1 MKRLVC
7 YAHFDGKDQV
17 RPFVLH
23 SLQMIRP
30 CCADLVFV
38 SNSPLT
44 DQDQALLAASATH
57 IIVNN
62 NTGYDFYM
70 WKLGLESVDL
80 SLYDEVILMNS
91 SVFGPLFA
99 MEPVFS
105 AMAAVACDFWGIT
118 ECFQM
123 QPHIQ
128 SYFLVFRKAMVR
140 SEAFRLFWNSVLPY
154 TNKLQVI
161 QSYEVG
167 LTQWFV
173 ESGFRAGVYCCFEQ
187 IGLQCRNAG
196 KRLRKKDN
204 TSVKFALELLQA
216 GSPFLKRDAVRNR
229 KVDLQQVDQYLEKWG
244 YPRRLIDDEFSEPS
258 GVVCPLCGAAGR
270 LCHKGVKSFVN
281 LHDTNRYDYFR
292 CKNVNCGVLWIHY
305 MPAEMPANMASRDT
319 MIAAMQ
325 GNRHAVQHAGKR
337 MAVPP
342 VPEQSSERSN
352 RFSWIRLKKPSSGKV
367 LIVGE
372 LLPMEMKQ
380 LGQSGWGGVTNFDG
394 SCTTLER
401 LSSLNDG
408 EFAAVIL
415 AGVVERWR
423 EPDQLLRECHR
434 LLCTDGQLMILTP
447 NAQSAGRKIFKSY
460 WPGLGASQHLIVH
473 TLKSLNTLVSRCG
486 FKVIRGHT
494 TTLQAASYCLRAL
507 DSIFNKWNSLETCGK
522 GRWYLVSLMM
532 DAMLWVVLRFI
543 RSSGDDCCLEAVKR

>member
-7 YAHFDGKDQV
+7 YAHFDGKGQV

-30 CCADLVFV
+30 WCADLVFV

-44 DQDQALLAASATH
+44 DQDQALLAFSATH
-57 IIVNN
+57 VMVNN

-91 SVFGPLFA
+91 SVFGPLFT

-140 SEAFRLFWNSVLPY
+140 SEAFRLFWNSILPY

-187 IGLQCRNAG
+187 IGLLCRGAG

-229 KVDLQQVDQYLEKWG
+229 KVDLKRIDQYLEEWG
-244 YPRRLIDDEFSEPS
+244 YPRRLIDDEFSEPVRS
-258 GVVCPLCGAAGR
+258 VCPLCGGSGKTA
-270 LCHKGVKSFVN
+270 CKGVQDYRN
-281 LHDTNRYDYFR
+281 LHEAGRYDYMR
-292 CKNVNCGVLWIHY
+292 CTTPSCGVVWRRSLSAVVHSTVATTALRL
-305 MPAEMPANMASRDT
+305 PATVRAS
-319 MIAAMQ
+319 AS
-325 GNRHAVQHAGKR
+325 V
-337 MAVPP
+337 
-342 VPEQSSERSN
+342 SSDLASA
-352 RFSWIRLKKPSSGKV
+352 FGTGPT
-367 LIVGE
+367 GE
-372 LLPMEMKQ
+372 LLVIGVADNCQ
-380 LGQSGWGGVTNFDG
+380 LQGLQEAGWRISGCLSADILRDDLDALTGGAATATDRYDG
-394 SCTTLER
+394 ILLVSGFEQTYEPGCLLE
-401 LSSLNDG
+401 
-408 EFAAVIL
+408 A
-415 AGVVERWR
+415 
-423 EPDQLLRECHR
+423 CHR
-434 LLCTDGQLMILTP
+434 LLKPQGVLVLVTP
-447 NAQSAGRKIFKSY
+447 NSAALLLNLFRGYWSGFNAPRNLIIHNRSSMRSLLTAAGFEVTGLRTDSRKSDRYALHSLESLLNKWTSGSVDPRTGRR
-460 WPGLGASQHLIVH
+460 WPALL
-473 TLKSLNTLVSRCG
+473 
-486 FKVIRGHT
+486 
-494 TTLQAASYCLRAL
+494 LRACGAV
-507 DSIFNKWNSLETCGK
+507 LELFLR
-522 GRWYLVSLMM
+522 GRGDECVAVASKPPITVNVNDLTQ
-532 DAMLWVVLRFI
+532 
-543 RSSGDDCCLEAVKR
+543 SS

>member
-7 YAHFDGKDQV
+7 YAHFDGKGQV

-128 SYFLVFRKAMVR
+128 SYFLVFRKAMLR
-140 SEAFRLFWNSVLPY
+140 SEAFRLFWNGVLPY

-244 YPRRLIDDEFSEPS
+244 YPRRLIDDEFSEP
-258 GVVCPLCGAAGR
+258 GGAVCPLCTGSGKTA
-270 LCHKGVKSFVN
+270 CKGVQDYHN
-281 LHDTNRYDYFR
+281 LHEAGRYDYMR
-292 CKNVNCGVLWIHY
+292 CTAPSCGVVWRRSL
-305 MPAEMPANMASRDT
+305 S
-319 MIAAMQ
+319 
-325 GNRHAVQHAGKR
+325 
-337 MAVPP
+337 AVPHST
-342 VPEQSSERSN
+342 VATITLRLPETVRASASVS
-352 RFSWIRLKKPSSGKV
+352 FDLASAFGTGPT
-367 LIVGE
+367 GE
-372 LLPMEMKQ
+372 LLVIGAVDDRQ
-380 LGQSGWGGVTNFDG
+380 LQGLQGAGWRITDCLSAETLRDDLDALSRMAAAAADRYDG
-394 SCTTLER
+394 ILLVGCFEQTYEPGRLLE
-401 LSSLNDG
+401 
-408 EFAAVIL
+408 A
-415 AGVVERWR
+415 
-423 EPDQLLRECHR
+423 CHR
-434 LLCTDGQLMILTP
+434 LLKPQGVLVLVTP
-447 NAQSAGRKIFKSY
+447 NSASLLCKLFKGY
-460 WPGLGASQHLIVH
+460 WHGFNAPRNLVIHNRSSVRSLLTAAGFTIINVSTSSG
-473 TLKSLNTLVSRCG
+473 KSDR
-486 FKVIRGHT
+486 
-494 TTLQAASYCLRAL
+494 YAL
-507 DSIFNKWNSLETCGK
+507 HSLESLLNKWTSGSVDPGTGRRWLALLFRACGAVLGLFLR
-522 GRWYLVSLMM
+522 GR
-532 DAMLWVVLRFI
+532 
-543 RSSGDDCCLEAVKR
+543 GDECVAVAVKIAV

>member
-1 MKRLVC
+1 MKRVVC
-7 YAHFDGKDQV
+7 YAHFDGKGQV

-23 SLQMIRP
+23 ALQMIRP
-30 CCADLVFV
+30 WCADLVFV

-44 DQDQALLAASATH
+44 DQALLASSATH
-57 IIVNN
+57 VIVNN

-140 SEAFRLFWNSVLPY
+140 SEAFRLFWNSILPY

-187 IGLQCRNAG
+187 IGLLCRNAG

-216 GSPFLKRDAVRNR
+216 GSPFFKRDAVRNR
-229 KVDLQQVDQYLEKWG
+229 KVDLERAFRHLDTIG
-244 YPRRLIDDEFSEPS
+244 YARHLVEDEFFETPKPC
-258 GVVCPLCGAAGR
+258 CPLCG
-270 LCHKGVKSFVN
+270 
-281 LHDTNRYDYFR
+281 
-292 CKNVNCGVLWIHY
+292 
-305 MPAEMPANMASRDT
+305 
-319 MIAAMQ
+319 
-325 GNRHAVQHAGKR
+325 
-337 MAVPP
+337 
-342 VPEQSSERSN
+342 
-352 RFSWIRLKKPSSGKV
+352 SSGKV
-367 LIVGE
+367 AAKGVQDYRNLHEAERYDYLRCQAFGCGVIWRIPLTATSSVTVATLPLQLPEAAEKYLQASDELPLLMRGLSPGTVFVVGADAGQLE
-372 LLPMEMKQ
+372 GLKSAGWHIAGCLPEKALQ
-380 LGQSGWGGVTNFDG
+380 N
-394 SCTTLER
+394 
-401 LSSLNDG
+401 SLNPALDLLEG
-408 EFAAVIL
+408 TVDACDCIL
-415 AGVVERWR
+415 IAQGFGQIH
-423 EPDQLLRECHR
+423 EPDSFLRACYQLLKPGGRLVLVTPNSAA
-434 LLCTDGQLMILTP
+434 LLC
-447 NAQSAGRKIFKSY
+447 KIFKGY
-460 WPGLGASQHLIVH
+460 WYGFNSPRNRIIHSRASLRSQITAVGFKIAKSTTTARQSGRYAWFSFEAVLNKWISVSAKQSGLGLRLLSVLVKWLICMV
-473 TLKSLNTLVSRCG
+473 NTITRDCGDECVVVS
-486 FKVIRGHT
+486 KKE
-494 TTLQAASYCLRAL
+494 
-507 DSIFNKWNSLETCGK
+507 D
-522 GRWYLVSLMM
+522 
-532 DAMLWVVLRFI
+532 
-543 RSSGDDCCLEAVKR
+543 

>member
-1 MKRLVC
+1 MMKRLVC
-7 YAHFDGKDQV
+7 YAHFDGKGQV
-17 RPFVLH
+17 RPFVQH
-23 SLQMIRP
+23 ALQMIRP

-38 SNSPLT
+38 SNSPIT

-57 IIVNN
+57 VIVNN

-140 SEAFRLFWNSVLPY
+140 SEAFRLFWNSILPY

-173 ESGFRAGVYCCFEQ
+173 ESGFRAGVYCSFEQ
-187 IGLQCRNAG
+187 IGLLCRNAG

-229 KVDLQQVDQYLEKWG
+229 KVDLKPVDQYLEEWG
-244 YPRRLIDDEFSEPS
+244 YPRRLIDDEFSEPA
-258 GVVCPLCGAAGR
+258 GAVCPLCAGSGKTA
-270 LCHKGVKSFVN
+270 CKGVQDYHN
-281 LHDTNRYDYFR
+281 LHEAGRYDYMR
-292 CKNVNCGVLWIHY
+292 CTTPSCGVVWRRSLSAVADSTVATTTLRL
-305 MPAEMPANMASRDT
+305 PATAGMSEAPGADLLSVLGTRPA
-319 MIAAMQ
+319 
-325 GNRHAVQHAGKR
+325 
-337 MAVPP
+337 
-342 VPEQSSERSN
+342 
-352 RFSWIRLKKPSSGKV
+352 
-367 LIVGE
+367 GE
-372 LLPMEMKQ
+372 LL
-380 LGQSGWGGVTNFDG
+380 
-394 SCTTLER
+394 
-401 LSSLNDG
+401 
-408 EFAAVIL
+408 VI
-415 AGVVERWR
+415 GVVDDRQLQGLHEAGWR
-423 EPDQLLRECHR
+423 ISGALPADTLRESLDVPTGGAATAADR
-434 LLCTDGQLMILTP
+434 YDGI
-447 NAQSAGRKIFKSY
+447 
-460 WPGLGASQHLIVH
+460 
-473 TLKSLNTLVSRCG
+473 
-486 FKVIRGHT
+486 
-494 TTLQAASYCLRAL
+494 
-507 DSIFNKWNSLETCGK
+507 
-522 GRWYLVSLMM
+522 LMM
-532 DAMLWVVLRFI
+532 DGFEQTYQPGRLLEACHRVLKPQGTLVLVTPNSAALLLSIFRGYWSGFNAPRNLIIHNRSSI
-543 RSSGDDCCLEAVKR
+543 RSLLTAAGFEVAGIRTDSRKSDRYALYSLESLLNKWTSGSVDPRTGRRWLALLFRAYGAVLGLFLRGRGDECVAVAVKTAV

>member
-1 MKRLVC
+1 MKRLIC
-7 YAHFDGKDQV
+7 YAHFDGKGQV

-23 SLQMIRP
+23 ALQMIRP
-30 CCADLVFV
+30 CCTDLVFV

-44 DQDQALLAASATH
+44 DQDQALLASSATH
-57 IIVNN
+57 VIVNN

-140 SEAFRLFWNSVLPY
+140 SEAFRLFWNSILPC

-173 ESGFRAGVYCCFEQ
+173 ESGFRAGVYCSFEQ
-187 IGLQCRNAG
+187 IGLLCRNAG

-229 KVDLQQVDQYLEKWG
+229 KVDLKRIDQYLEEWG
-244 YPRRLIDDEFSEPS
+244 YPRRLIDDEFFEPAAA
-258 GVVCPLCGAAGR
+258 VCPLCAGSGKTA
-270 LCHKGVKSFVN
+270 CKGVKDYHN
-281 LHDTNRYDYFR
+281 LHETGRYDYMR
-292 CKNVNCGVLWIHY
+292 CTAPSCGVVWRRSLSTVADSTVATTALRLPVTAG
-305 MPAEMPANMASRDT
+305 MSEALGADLLSVLGTRPA
-319 MIAAMQ
+319 
-325 GNRHAVQHAGKR
+325 
-337 MAVPP
+337 
-342 VPEQSSERSN
+342 
-352 RFSWIRLKKPSSGKV
+352 
-367 LIVGE
+367 GE
-372 LLPMEMKQ
+372 LLVIGVADDRQ
-380 LGQSGWGGVTNFDG
+380 LQGLCKAGWRISGCLPADT
-394 SCTTLER
+394 
-401 LSSLNDG
+401 
-408 EFAAVIL
+408 
-415 AGVVERWR
+415 
-423 EPDQLLRECHR
+423 LREGLDGLTEGAAAAAERYDGILLMDGFEQTYEPGRLLEACHR
-434 LLCTDGQLMILTP
+434 LLKPGGLLLLVAT
-447 NAQSAGRKIFKSY
+447 NANALLLRIFKTY
-460 WPGLGASQHLIVH
+460 WYGFNAPRNVVIHTIGSLH
-473 TLKSLNTLVSRCG
+473 TLLSSQDFEHIRITTNTRISGIQAVHSL
-486 FKVIRGHT
+486 
-494 TTLQAASYCLRAL
+494 ASLL
-507 DSIFNKWNSLETCGK
+507 NKWTSKPMVPGSSTRLLALFFQNFTTVINLFSGK
-522 GRWYLVSLMM
+522 
-532 DAMLWVVLRFI
+532 I
-543 RSSGDDCCLEAVKR
+543 GDVCIVQASRHDMT